1 MFSRLFKSTLFILL
15 AFGLSVHGSPVDLHR
30 VAYVKHGLTTKH
42 NTNATTISKGSN
54 HSSVIGLLSDD
65 NGAAHLTSQNYR
77 PTHVVREAAFFN
89 QLIFVTV
96 NCSKYI
102 SRSSEVSF
110 SRFRKLVLFPF
121 HAFW

>member
-15 AFGLSVHGSPVDLHR
+15 AFALGAHSSPVDLHH
-30 VAYVKHGLTTKH
+30 VVYVNHAVKHNN
-42 NTNATTISKGSN
+42 NTTTISKGSGQN
-54 HSSVIGLLSDD
+54 NFTGLFAGENS
-65 NGAAHLTSQNYR
+65 GAHLTSQNYR
-77 PTHVVREAAFFN
+77 LTHVTRDVVFFT
-89 QLIFVTV
+89 QVIFASL

>member
-1 MFSRLFKSTLFILL
+1 MFSRLIKSTLFILL
-15 AFGLSVHGSPVDLHR
+15 AFGLSAHSSPVDLHH
-30 VAYVKHGLTTKH
+30 VAYVNHSAKH
-42 NTNATTISKGSN
+42 NTNVTTISKGSSQN
-54 HSSVIGLLSDD
+54 SVIGLLAGE

-77 PTHVVREAAFFN
+77 HIQVSREAVFFS
-89 QLIFVTV
+89 QVIFAKL